1 MTKKEYLT
9 HIIKNVLHTT
19 NVKKNL
25 ESNDEKGFRFQDLD
39 IVSQITSKYTNKI
52 KLQLNKKFQDFS
64 SR

>member
-19 NVKKNL
+19 NVKKDL

-39 IVSQITSKYTNKI
+39 IVSQIASKYTIKI
-52 KLQLNKKFQDFS
+52 KLNFLHEIRLF
-64 SR
+64 

>member
-19 NVKKNL
+19 NVKKDL

-39 IVSQITSKYTNKI
+39 IVSQIASKYTIKI
-52 KLQLNKKFQDFS
+52 KLHFQQKIFS
-64 SR
+64 FF